1 MQVQIAPGTA
11 LPQGGGVTLL
21 LWEWRLATKNLP
33 QDNGQ
38 LHDHSRRG
46 RRSHTHSLFWW
57 GAILPGGVVG
67 VLWGVLWEWRPR
79 RD

>member
-1 MQVQIAPGTA
+1 MMAV
-11 LPQGGGVTLL
+11 LPYRELWEIGV

-67 VLWGVLWEWRPR
+67 GVVGVASSPR
-79 RD
+79 L